1 MQASAD
7 GTCASL
13 PLRALLPSPFFLLL
27 SPVPL
32 YTCYCMLVLGCTVRW
47 QVLDEDLR
55 LVLGQQDRMRRG
67 ANVWNH
73 PVIYDKLGVNYRR
86 WRNGVEEEEC
96 SN

>member
-1 MQASAD
+1 MGRNIHSPY
-7 GTCASL
+7 L
-13 PLRALLPSPFFLLL
+13 PFPLMFLPS
-27 SPVPL
+27 
-32 YTCYCMLVLGCTVRW
+32 TCPPPALAW

-86 WRNGVEEEEC
+86 WRNGVEAEEV